1 MNYDGQLG
9 KSGDL
14 IDESFSH
21 KSFVY
26 IIYLF
31 TSFICL
37 HHLFVIGLLT
47 SFIFSHK

>member
-26 IIYLF
+26 IIYL
-31 TSFICL
+31 L

>member
-31 TSFICL
+31 TSFICYW
-37 HHLFVIGLLT
+37 FTYIIY
-47 SFIFSHK
+47 F